1 MNHWELAKVDSS
13 VEDDPVG
20 TYGMRWLDFM
30 QGNHPELVKK
40 MIASG
45 TLAAVARSVDERAW
59 EYDGLLEKQY
69 LATHPSPNTFEENVK
84 YHTTKN
90 FYVDSAVMREKVL
103 IPFTQP

>member
-1 MNHWELAKVDSS
+1 MTYIELERIDPS
-13 VEDDPVG
+13 VENDPVG
-20 TYGMRWLDFM
+20 TYGMKWLGFM
-30 QGNHPELVKK
+30 QSNHPKLVKK

-45 TLAAVARSVDERAW
+45 TLVAVARSVDTSAW
-59 EYDGLLEKQY
+59 EYDELLEKQY
-69 LATHPSPNTFEENVK
+69 RAAHPSPNTFEENVK